1 MVSNVTSKIKP
12 TTIKEEK
19 SVNTNEIMERIN
31 EVTEELNAVKERY
44 IRDKN
49 VANSV
54 GKILGTVG
62 DLQMDEKDGQIDI
75 YYENNLFPF
84 AGTFKEREIIILA
97 MMILYTDFSYKVLKS
112 EKYVSEAV
120 FDEFMTARIHLAKIV
135 EEICMSIDVKELT
148 SENNLKMLKEFLRR
162 NKQRL
167 YICGKSA
174 KPERAEGISRI
185 REVYQN
191 FKIRGEYIYFYDILS
206 ETKQKIRIEYGY
218 TFALTNLYANA
229 YLTTVIWL
237 QEIDPSGQW
246 CFCVPWNV
254 LQDLRMVLEN
264 MFHDLK

>member
-1 MVSNVTSKIKP
+1 M
-12 TTIKEEK
+12 
-19 SVNTNEIMERIN
+19 NTNEIMERIN
-31 EVTEELNAVKERY
+31 EVKEEVNAVKERH

-62 DLQMDEKDGQIDI
+62 QLQMDEKDGQINI
-75 YYENNLFPF
+75 YYDNKRFPF

-120 FDEFMTARIHLAKIV
+120 FDEFMTARIYLAKIV

-174 KPERAEGISRI
+174 KPERAEGIVGI